1 MIILPS
7 KRDSL
12 SYLSIIC
19 FAFRRDFGRLI
30 HRMERFGCVAMT
42 IRVEHPLHRRRFGRN
57 LAVGLLLAAFILV
70 VFGVTVVKLG
80 TGPMA
85 GAQGEVIS
93 K

>member
-1 MIILPS
+1 
-7 KRDSL
+7 
-12 SYLSIIC
+12 
-19 FAFRRDFGRLI
+19 
-30 HRMERFGCVAMT
+30 MT

-57 LAVGLLLAAFILV
+57 LAVGLLLATFILV